1 MNKWLLL
8 SMAIATEVAA
18 TLALKAALEA
28 PWWYAAVVLG
38 YAGAFTCLAL
48 AMRAGLGLG
57 VAYGIWGALGV
68 ALTAVLAMLLFA
80 EALTPMMM
88 LGLGVIIAGVVLVEF
103 GSQHA
108 LRQQA
113 RGKRERL
120 S

>member
-1 MNKWLLL
+1 MNKWFLL
-8 SMAIATEVAA
+8 SLAIATEVAA
-18 TLALKAALEA
+18 TLALKAALGA
-28 PWWYAAVVLG
+28 PWWYAVVVLG

-80 EALTPMMM
+80 EALTPLMV
-88 LGLGVIIAGVVLVEF
+88 LGLGIIIAGVVLVEF

-108 LRQQA
+108 LRQRA
-113 RGKRERL
+113 LKTRERT